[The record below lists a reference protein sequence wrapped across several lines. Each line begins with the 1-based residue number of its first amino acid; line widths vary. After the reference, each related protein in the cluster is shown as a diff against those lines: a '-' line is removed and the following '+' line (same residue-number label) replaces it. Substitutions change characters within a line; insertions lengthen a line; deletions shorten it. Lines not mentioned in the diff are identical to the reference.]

1 VKYQHAVLALL
12 SMLLSCASSNQYA
25 YSEMDSCPSSMTEE
39 QHESGVV
46 RCRAMCSSYAR
57 DFAEFDAECKC
68 RCAPGAGAGGYRAK
82 PKQSRPWTDG
92 QTNWTPRQSDEN
104 APSVARP

>member
-1 VKYQHAVLALL
+1 MRSKFVVMVLSSLSLL
-12 SMLLSCASSNQYA
+12 VSCASSARYA
-25 YSEMDSCPSSMTEE
+25 YEESESCPVAMTEE

-68 RCAPGAGAGGYRAK
+68 RCAPPGGGYRAK
-82 PKQSRPWTDG
+82 PGQKPAPNYG
-92 QTNWTPRQSDEN
+92 QTSWYTQQ
-104 APSVARP
+104 